1 MDNLK
6 TIEDVL
12 QTLQKAMSLLQEW
25 KTKTMIDFE
34 EQKAVADLLRKA
46 ISDVWTVSSTDT
58 TREKENS
65 QLVKKLDAHKEHI
78 RKALAALS
86 EQLNTLEVF
95 TPSETP
101 VEKPEE
107 KPAVKSRSATL
118 QTENRTRSII
128 DKFAS
133 GDENAPALP
142 TPVDNLL
149 NAIGVSDK
157 FLFVKE
163 LFNNDN
169 KAFLTTV
176 NDLDNMKNKEEAQE
190 YLSMLFEKEDK
201 NNDVLKQFTSLVH
214 RRYMSN

>member
-46 ISDVWTVSSTDT
+46 ISDVWTVSSTDI